1 MAARFE
7 TGQQEAPAAAVR
19 EMSDADIVKALDE
32 EYENLF
38 KLRMRHATRQLE
50 NHQTLRQARKRIA
63 RLKTIQGERRVGIT
77 RG

>member
-1 MAARFE
+1 MAARFT
-7 TGQQEAPAAAVR
+7 TGQQETPAAAIR
-19 EMSDADIVKALDE
+19 EMSDAEIQKALDA

-50 NHQTLRQARKRIA
+50 NHQTLRRSRKRIA
-63 RLKTIQGERRVGIT
+63 LLKTIQRERQLGIT

>member
-19 EMSDADIVKALDE
+19 EMSDAEIVKALDE

-50 NHQTLRQARKRIA
+50 NHQTLRRSRKRIA
-63 RLKTIQGERRVGIT
+63 LLKTIQGERRLGIT